1 MASINDVRISLADN
15 LVEDLDG
22 YQEDGI
28 VVSAYVIDE
37 WLQIDNI
44 FDNGDQYV
52 ILTVFH
58 RHFDKRIERHLQTTI
73 VSAEQIKAVRYT
85 RIGGES

>member
-37 WLQIDNI
+37 WVQIDNI

-52 ILTVFH
+52 ILTVFQA
-58 RHFDKRIERHLQTTI
+58 HFQNRIERHLQTTI
-73 VSAEQIKAVRYT
+73 ESAEQIKGVRYT
-85 RIGGES
+85 RVEDES